1 MNLLPFENIEIKSP
15 LTKSEVEN
23 AVKSNIAWT
32 TELGISFTKKS
43 TLDYEVVVE
52 NGTFKIRRIL
62 KSGRNSFIPIVTGTI
77 SDNGNSGSRI
87 GLKLRLHKIII
98 IFTVIMTMFSGM
110 MLITSLFS
118 SPMSYE
124 SQKEFLI
131 EHSIDEGLAE
141 EIISNL
147 DEPTKSKNM
156 DWIPLFLFVAPYLMC
171 TIFFNYEANIVKDK
185 LNSILKI

>member
-43 TLDYEVVVE
+43 TLDYEGYVE
-52 NGTFKIRRIL
+52 NGTFINRRNL
-62 KSGRNSFIPIVTGTI
+62 KSGRKSFIPIVTGTI

-98 IFTVIMTMFSGM
+98 IFAVIMTMFSGM

-124 SQKEFLI
+124 SQYEFLI
-131 EHSIDEGLAE
+131 EHSIDECLAE
-141 EIISNL
+141 
-147 DEPTKSKNM
+147 
-156 DWIPLFLFVAPYLMC
+156 
-171 TIFFNYEANIVKDK
+171 
-185 LNSILKI
+185 

>member
-1 MNLLPFENIEIKSP
+1 MNLIPFENIEIKSP

-23 AVKSNIAWT
+23 AIKSNIAWT

-43 TLDYEVVVE
+43 TLDYEGFVE

-87 GLKLRLHKIII
+87 GLNLRLHKIII
-98 IFTVIMTMFSGM
+98 IFAVIMTMFSGM